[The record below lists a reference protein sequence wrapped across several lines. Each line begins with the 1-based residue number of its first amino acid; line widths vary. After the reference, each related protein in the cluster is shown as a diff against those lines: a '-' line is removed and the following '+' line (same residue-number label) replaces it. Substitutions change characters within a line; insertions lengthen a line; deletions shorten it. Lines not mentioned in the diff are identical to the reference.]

1 MRVEVEVYKGPLSKE
16 PAIQF
21 SELLAVAEDAERALQ
36 VLYANMTVSA
46 IRLGCTSAPARRMC
60 IWGGKRQDCEIDKQI
75 EQQPSS
81 AIRDRG
87 QSTTSL
93 YYDTLT
99 IQGPAQRGDYR
110 ITIPEERI
118 DEEDRFIFCNTLA
131 QLLIDARDVMPD
143 FNLDGECK
151 ISDPGN
157 STGGLAAATNC
168 LENQAAA
175 ANCLESLTAATN
187 CLGKLSR
194 FGARLERRASYW
206 ASENIATMPGS
217 KRLRI
222 EMANF
227 AQFAKDYGNQ
237 LIARSDAL
245 MKQVAG
251 EQGAGIARDQLANS
265 VFLRDSSPTAYLNL
279 YRWNDAAVSRGDA
292 TGRTRMVEQLVAD
305 TYWSNINTVFAAGQG
320 DVSMALVKDDIGNW
334 NLKSFDNSPG
344 ELLQA
349 YKNVGLAAVK
359 SAVVLAGDGN
369 NLDRAENALNFANQ
383 IALGSTSLGRA
394 SETRDQLEAIRLDT
408 ARQIMTIGAV
418 MQARHE
424 TLSTEIEELKYEIG
438 DESSGLVKTWKE
450 QRDELTVAASEEQRL
465 SEEID
470 RLENEIA
477 SVENSIHML
486 ESELVNQSPESE
498 LNSLSELDASAPSE
512 EARQAVPPPE
522 DPSAQDEGSAVELRA
537 KLAAQAM
544 QLRELT
550 VSYRETFD
558 LLASQQ
564 SRVADAR
571 TAFDLADSDLKTKQD
586 ELAGRQVTLDAL
598 VEGTGEQIQQL
609 LHLHGAVID
618 RMTEGAAKQAGSAVP
633 EGGT

>member
-1 MRVEVEVYKGPLSKE
+1 MNWVTAHAKFQTQAFRRVAKLQPLIVLRTK
-16 PAIQF
+16 PRPPIVLRALLQP
-21 SELLAVAEDAERALQ
+21 LAVLRNCHGS
-36 VLYANMTVSA
+36 VLD
-46 IRLGCTSAPARRMC
+46 
-60 IWGGKRQDCEIDKQI
+60 W
-75 EQQPSS
+75 
-81 AIRDRG
+81 
-87 QSTTSL
+87 
-93 YYDTLT
+93 
-99 IQGPAQRGDYR
+99 
-110 ITIPEERI
+110 
-118 DEEDRFIFCNTLA
+118 
-131 QLLIDARDVMPD
+131 
-143 FNLDGECK
+143 
-151 ISDPGN
+151 
-157 STGGLAAATNC
+157 
-168 LENQAAA
+168 
-175 ANCLESLTAATN
+175 
-187 CLGKLSR
+187 
-194 FGARLERRASYW
+194 ERRASYW
-206 ASENIATMPGS
+206 ASENVATMPGS

-251 EQGAGIARDQLANS
+251 AQGVGIPRDQLANS

-359 SAVVLAGDGN
+359 SAVVLAGDGS

-394 SETRDQLEAIRLDT
+394 SETRDQLKAIRLDT

-424 TLSTEIEELKYEIG
+424 TLSTEIEELKNEIG

-450 QRDELTVAASEEQRL
+450 QRDALTAEASEEQRL
-465 SEEID
+465 SEKVG

-477 SVENSIHML
+477 SVANSIHTL
-486 ESELVNQSPESE
+486 ESELANQSPESE
-498 LNSLSELDASAPSE
+498 LNSLSQPDESAQSQK
-512 EARQAVPPPE
+512 ARQAVPPPE

-537 KLAAQAM
+537 ELAAKAV

-564 SRVADAR
+564 SIVAGAR
-571 TAFDLADSDLKTKQD
+571 TAFYLADSDLKTKQD
-586 ELAGRQVTLDAL
+586 ELAGRQVTLGAL
-598 VEGTGEQIQQL
+598 VEGTGEQIQQV

-618 RMTEGAAKQAGSAVP
+618 RMTEGAAKQTGSAVP